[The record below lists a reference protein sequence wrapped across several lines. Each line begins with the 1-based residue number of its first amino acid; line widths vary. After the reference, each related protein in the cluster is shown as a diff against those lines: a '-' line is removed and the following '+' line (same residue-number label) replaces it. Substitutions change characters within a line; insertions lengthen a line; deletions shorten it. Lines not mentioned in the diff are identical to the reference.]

1 MNALSFLVAV
11 MTAVVLML
19 DPLFCIAVQGREPVV
34 TDLGIP
40 SAEDYADDALSRSPW
55 DMIFFEGRLYV
66 GGGDYGANT
75 GPVKIWAYD
84 PEAGEWTDSGS
95 VPDEEADRFAVIGGR
110 LALAGTDPTD
120 GWEYGNYYVHD
131 GEGWR
136 VERVLPDGIHNFD
149 LREYDG
155 MLFAALGVP
164 SGKYPVVCSTDG
176 GRTFSF
182 VPFERDGE
190 LLCTSE
196 TAVLRV
202 YDLIEGADGLYVML
216 RMDEIS
222 SYGLYKYDGGRFVFV
237 DELKGRLSG
246 RVFTNR
252 PMPARE
258 YVDGKVY
265 FTVGRLYSTVDF
277 GEINEV
283 ELSEGGQVADLYLC
297 GGRLYALSG
306 NERADGSYSAS
317 VWVKEREGDEFF
329 RLCELE
335 CGGMPLSLAVDGSEF
350 YIGVGGMNE
359 NPVNGSVM
367 KISLLG

>member
-11 MTAVVLML
+11 MTAVMLML
-19 DPLFCIAVQGREPVV
+19 DPLFCVARQGREPVV

-40 SAEDYADDALSRSPW
+40 SADHYADDPLSRCPW
-55 DMIFFEGRLYV
+55 DMMFFGGRLYV

-84 PEAGEWTDSGS
+84 PEKGEWTDSGS

-110 LALAGTDPTD
+110 LALAGTDPKE
-120 GWEYGNYYVHD
+120 GWEYGNYYVYD

-155 MLFAALGVP
+155 MIFASLGVP
-164 SGKYPVVCSTDG
+164 SGKYPVVCSADG
-176 GRTFSF
+176 GKTFSF

-190 LLCTSE
+190 LLDTSR
-196 TAVLRV
+196 TAVVRA
-202 YDLIEGADGLYVML
+202 YDLIEGGDGLYVML

-237 DELKGRLSG
+237 DELKGRLKG

-252 PMPARE
+252 PVTARE
-258 YVDGKVY
+258 YVDGRIY

-277 GEINEV
+277 GEMKEV
-283 ELSEGGQVADLYLC
+283 ELSEGGTAVDLYQC
-297 GGRLYALSG
+297 GGRLYALCG
-306 NERADGSYSAS
+306 NERADGTYSAS
-317 VWVKEREGDEFF
+317 VWVKEKNGEGFF
-329 RLCELE
+329 RLFEAE
-335 CGGMPLSLAVDGSEF
+335 CGAMPLSLAVDGRDF
-350 YIGVGGMNE
+350 YIGLGGMDDNSL
-359 NPVNGSVM
+359 NGTVL
-367 KISLLG
+367 KVSLLG